1 MFKEQPYKDDRH
13 LPPYT
18 GTIACRAEP
27 PEHVKERDE
36 INASRMSEYNNQI
49 NEHIKSK
56 QALADA
62 EKENQAREAAWKIE
76 YNKAEQEHQKQ
87 LAAYQ
92 QEKKK
97 YDEELAS
104 KPCMT
109 VTLDKANK
117 LLANNAFTVTVTNNL
132 KSGALVYKQD
142 KLQSGGGEIYIE
154 D

>member
-1 MFKEQPYKDDRH
+1 M
-13 LPPYT
+13 
-18 GTIACRAEP
+18 
-27 PEHVKERDE
+27 
-36 INASRMSEYNNQI
+36 

-62 EKENQAREAAWKIE
+62 EKENQAREAAWKIA

-97 YDEELAS
+97 YDDELAS
-104 KPCMT
+104 KPGMT

-117 LLANNAFTVTVTNNL
+117 LLANNAFPVTVTNNL

-154 D
+154 DQRGKGEHSRTICVNMLGNIKVVKGNESCP